1 MKKLL
6 LYFLLLNSNFVLGQ
20 SSFIFKEDLPC
31 VNKQFNVFV
40 HAVNNYQYK
49 TIKEDD
55 VKEAIA
61 YANDLFAPICVS
73 FKFCEMD
80 TVFNYY
86 YNSLDSD
93 KMDELDVLY
102 EQHNRIN
109 LFVILGGFPNPY
121 IREVVTGSID
131 SLTGSNLYINSTG
144 AFPQA
149 LGHFFGLDYTF
160 KGDKEELVDGS
171 NCETSGDKICDTP
184 ADPYTLIR
192 KPSKYVDG
200 LCRFIR
206 LEKDPNGDFY
216 QPDVTNIMSIFFG
229 CHCKFSIEQ
238 YKRMAENIFKA
249 KTKHW

>member
-6 LYFLLLNSNFVLGQ
+6 IFFLLLTGFSVLGQ
-20 SSFIFKEDLPC
+20 SSFIFKKDLPC
-31 VNKQFNVFV
+31 VNKEFNVFV
-40 HAVNNYQYK
+40 HAVNNYKYK
-49 TIKEDD
+49 TVEEDE
-55 VKEAIA
+55 VKEAIER
-61 YANDLFAPICVS
+61 ANELFAPICVT

-80 TVFNYY
+80 TVFNYN
-86 YNSLDSD
+86 YNSLGSD
-93 KMDELDVLY
+93 KMEELDVLY
-102 EQHNRIN
+102 VQHNRIN
-109 LFVILGGFPNPY
+109 LFVISGYFPNPY
-121 IREVVTGSID
+121 IKEVVTGSID
-131 SLTGSNLYINSTG
+131 SLNSSNLYVNDLF

-160 KGDKEELVDGS
+160 KGDKEELVNGS

-229 CHCKFSIEQ
+229 CHCKFSLEQ
-238 YKRMAENIFKA
+238 YKRMAENILKV
-249 KTKHW
+249 KSKHW